1 MAKLS
6 STQLERIYLHL
17 LSSSPNDSLQSELLD
32 HLACQIEQAMERG
45 QSFEAA
51 WQKVVEEANLK
62 AVQELKNRYQQEL
75 SLDADA
81 IEQDSLNDIV
91 FQYRNKSYGAYPLR
105 QAYPT
110 TVLNAL
116 VTVLGL
122 FLLLVFGLYVTTSN
136 IY

>member
-32 HLACQIEQAMERG
+32 HLACQIEQAMEWG

-75 SLDADA
+75 SLDGDA